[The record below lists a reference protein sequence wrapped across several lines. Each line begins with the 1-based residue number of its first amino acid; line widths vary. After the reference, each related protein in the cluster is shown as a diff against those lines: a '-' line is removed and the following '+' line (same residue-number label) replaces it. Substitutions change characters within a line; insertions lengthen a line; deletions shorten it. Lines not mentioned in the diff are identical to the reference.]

1 MATDQLREALEQ
13 AQKRAE
19 KLSPDRQDNIAR
31 EILQKIEAAEWD
43 EKWDET
49 LASPESHAYQERVR
63 AKLEEDIATGNVENY
78 LTVDDLEKCL

>member
-49 LASPESHAYQERVR
+49 LASPESHVYQEHVR

-78 LTVDDLEKCL
+78 LTVVDLEKRL